1 MTFVAEWGD
10 RSQITT
16 IVLAA
21 SENLYGVII
30 GGVLGHAICTGI
42 AVIGGRLIAT
52 KISVRTVTIIG
63 GIVFLIFAI
72 TSSIWDPTKE
82 AQNLNESSGN
92 LYMKAK
98 FNKFGLIWRFWFI
111 TIKIFPRHAITRYT
125 AIKSSYRISLINFN
139 IDANLLDAWIYW
151 SASEIRGNL

>member
-98 FNKFGLIWRFWFI
+98 FNKFGLI
-111 TIKIFPRHAITRYT
+111 
-125 AIKSSYRISLINFN
+125 
-139 IDANLLDAWIYW
+139 
-151 SASEIRGNL
+151 